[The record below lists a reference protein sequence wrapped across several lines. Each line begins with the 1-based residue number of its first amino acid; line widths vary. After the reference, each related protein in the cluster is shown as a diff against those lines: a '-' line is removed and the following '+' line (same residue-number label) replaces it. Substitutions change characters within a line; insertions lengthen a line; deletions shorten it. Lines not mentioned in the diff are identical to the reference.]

1 MSAYSEIAQTL
12 TDSLK
17 LTQPP
22 VAVCFSESLPSG
34 VEAWSG
40 NIPAGCRFWQE
51 AGTRVFATVPADHA
65 RCSIGLYTHNL
76 EMSPAAAADL
86 GDALKV
92 FADLSYV
99 RPEDVAAIPVLAS
112 KPGYV
117 IYGPLAQIPVAA
129 DVVLLFVR
137 ADQTLILSEASQQ
150 LEGGLPPAMGRPA
163 CAIVPQARNT
173 GRSALSLGCCGA
185 RAYLDVLSDDVA
197 LYAIPGAAIGA
208 FAERV
213 AALANANTILTKFH
227 QIRRRDVEAGGNPTI
242 RESLAAMQ
250 SAG

>member
-12 TDSLK
+12 TQSLK
-17 LTQPP
+17 LSQPP
-22 VAVCFSESLPSG
+22 VAVCLSASLPPA
-34 VEAWSG
+34 VETWSG
-40 NIPAGCRFWQE
+40 HSPAGCRFWQE
-51 AGTRVFATVPADHA
+51 AAGRVFATSAADHGLCA
-65 RCSIGLYTHNL
+65 IGLYTHNL
-76 EMSPAAAADL
+76 EMSPAAGADL
-86 GDALKV
+86 GDALKA
-92 FADLSYV
+92 FADLGYV
-99 RPEDVAAIPVLAS
+99 RAEDVPAIPVLAS
-112 KPGYV
+112 QPKYV
-117 IYGPLAQIPVAA
+117 IYGPLAEMPVAP

-163 CAIVPQARNT
+163 CAIIPQARNS

-185 RAYLDVLSDDVA
+185 RAYLDVLTDDVA

-213 AALANANTILTKFH
+213 AALATANAVLTKFH
-227 QIRRRDVEAGGNPTI
+227 QIRRRDVEAGRNPTV

-250 SAG
+250 